1 MLKESR
7 KTEPVRRLEILLFI
21 AYLAVLFYF
30 LFFAE
35 TMGRTVTERE
45 YHYNLMP
52 LKEIKRFWTYRHSLG
67 FWSVCLN
74 LFGNVAAFLPFGM
87 FLPRLYPKCRKFF
100 LTALFSF
107 ELSLCVELIQ
117 LVGKVGSFDVDDIL
131 LNTLGGAF
139 GYLCY
144 SISKKLFSK
153 RRKDEAGKP

>member
-1 MLKESR
+1 MKESR

-87 FLPRLYPKCRKFF
+87 FLPRLCPKCRKFL
-100 LTALFSF
+100 LTMLFSF

>member
-1 MLKESR
+1 M
-7 KTEPVRRLEILLFI
+7 
-21 AYLAVLFYF
+21 
-30 LFFAE
+30 
-35 TMGRTVTERE
+35 
-45 YHYNLMP
+45 
-52 LKEIKRFWTYRHSLG
+52 
-67 FWSVCLN
+67 
-74 LFGNVAAFLPFGM
+74 AAFLPFGM

>member
-1 MLKESR
+1 MKESR